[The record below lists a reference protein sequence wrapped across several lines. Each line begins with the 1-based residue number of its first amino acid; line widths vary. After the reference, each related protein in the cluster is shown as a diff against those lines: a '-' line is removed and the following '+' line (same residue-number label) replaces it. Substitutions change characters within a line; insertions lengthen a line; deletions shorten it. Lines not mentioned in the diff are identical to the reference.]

1 MSLTSYVKET
11 EVRATIKEL
20 RPDIS
25 RKIPAPLLVEPHSRR
40 APLVGTAFD
49 YLFRFEMQRRVPHAK
64 TQEWVAEHAAMLVQ
78 HANVRGGE
86 LQVMMSGGG
95 PQLYAR
101 PPGGYVRTAR
111 KIEKVVE
118 DAREAVGEHVSRKDV
133 DPAQI
138 TVLAEHALRL
148 AKLDLVYRQGLL
160 DMSFTDAAPED
171 VDDLLELLHVVPWQ
185 QFLTDG
191 PVLLNPTFIY
201 AAGAVGGADA
211 DLIVGD
217 LLVDIKTIKDDH
229 LKPNYLD
236 QLFGYFLLSRRH
248 RKRAR
253 RFPRIERVG
262 IYLARRGY
270 LLLINTDVWT
280 SHPDFKRIEKWFFE
294 HALALHT

>member
-1 MSLTSYVKET
+1 MSLSSYVKET

-25 RKIPAPLLVEPHSRR
+25 RNIAAPLLVEPRSRR

-64 TQEWVAEHAAMLVQ
+64 TQRWVAEHAAMLVR
-78 HANVRGGE
+78 HANIRGGE
-86 LQVMMSGGG
+86 LQVMIPGGG
-95 PQLYAR
+95 PSLYVR
-101 PPGGYVRTAR
+101 PPGGYARTAR
-111 KIEKVVE
+111 KIEKLVE
-118 DAREAVGEHVSRKDV
+118 HAREAVEEHASRKDV

-138 TVLAEHALRL
+138 TLLAEHALRL
-148 AKLDLVYRQGLL
+148 AKLDLVFRQGLL
-160 DMSFTDAAPED
+160 DMSFTDAASED
-171 VDDLLELLHVVPWQ
+171 VEDLVGLLQVVPWQ
-185 QFLTDG
+185 QFTTHG

-211 DLIVGD
+211 DLIAGD
-217 LLVDIKTIKDDH
+217 LLVDIKTTKDDK
-229 LKPNYLD
+229 LKAEYFD

-262 IYLARRGY
+262 IYLARRGH
-270 LLLINTDVWT
+270 LLLIHTDVWT
-280 SHPDFKRIEKWFFE
+280 THPDFKRIEKWFFK
-294 HALALHT
+294 HALATHR